1 MLYRSANFLLLDI
14 TASLLVFSSALHGK
28 TARRRRQLFS
38 TAEELSSAG
47 KDEVSSDG
55 VTSKSDLMAILFR
68 LFVFSGYFA
77 MMMASISLFKSHP
90 LFMIFVQHIAIVLFI
105 IIAFLQWFKP
115 CLALCLG
122 GLFSII
128 WLVSAYTT
136 FRWILNDMVVALFS
150 LLVSHVRFQNFPS
163 LQMFLW
169 IAVLYDICILETLS
183 KGLPSLFSAGEC
195 DTLICNAFEINN
207 AWELPTLF
215 TFKLGPPQEHVFLGA
230 GDIIIGCL
238 VANFSEMFFNSLRYL
253 SGTVLSYAIAIAL
266 LCKVDDEPY
275 PALVTIVPL
284 CSLQLVVSAILSRKT
299 KALFSFGSSLDGCG
313 MEREKEIWVRL

>member
-38 TAEELSSAG
+38 TAKELSSAG
-47 KDEVSSDG
+47 KDEVSSDE
-55 VTSKSDLMAILFR
+55 VTRKSDLMAILFR
-68 LFVFSGYFA
+68 PFVFSGYFA

-105 IIAFLQWFKP
+105 IVAFLQWFKP

-136 FRWILNDMVVALFS
+136 FRWILNDVVVALFS

-163 LQMFLW
+163 LQMFLCCL
-169 IAVLYDICILETLS
+169 LYTS
-183 KGLPSLFSAGEC
+183 PSPRDA
-195 DTLICNAFEINN
+195 
-207 AWELPTLF
+207 
-215 TFKLGPPQEHVFLGA
+215 
-230 GDIIIGCL
+230 
-238 VANFSEMFFNSLRYL
+238 
-253 SGTVLSYAIAIAL
+253 
-266 LCKVDDEPY
+266 
-275 PALVTIVPL
+275 
-284 CSLQLVVSAILSRKT
+284 
-299 KALFSFGSSLDGCG
+299 
-313 MEREKEIWVRL
+313 

>member
-1 MLYRSANFLLLDI
+1 MLYRSANFWLLDI

-38 TAEELSSAG
+38 TAKELSSTG
-47 KDEVSSDG
+47 KDQVSSDE
-55 VTSKSDLMAILFR
+55 VTRKSDLIAILFR
-68 LFVFSGYFA
+68 FFLFSGFFA
-77 MMMASISLFKSHP
+77 MMVTSINLFKWHP
-90 LFMIFVQHIAIVLFI
+90 LFMIFVQHIAIILFI
-105 IIAFLQWFKP
+105 ILAFLQWFKP

-128 WLVSAYTT
+128 WLVSANTT

-150 LLVSHVRFQNFPS
+150 LLVSHVRFQHFPS

-169 IAVLYDICILETLS
+169 IAVLYDICLLETLS
-183 KGLPSLFSAGEC
+183 KGLPSLFSAGDC

-207 AWELPTLF
+207 SWELPTLF
-215 TFKLGPPQEHVFLGA
+215 TFKLGPQEDHVFLGT

-266 LCKVDDEPY
+266 LRKVDDEPY

-299 KALFSFGSSLDGCG
+299 RKLFSFGYSLDECG
-313 MEREKEIWVRL
+313 MESEKEIWFRL